1 MIETK
6 IVFQKRAITAVVD
19 GVLGLLN
26 ALFIMV
32 VSLNVG

>member
-1 MIETK
+1 MIETE
-6 IVFQKRAITAVVD
+6 IVFQKRVITAVVG